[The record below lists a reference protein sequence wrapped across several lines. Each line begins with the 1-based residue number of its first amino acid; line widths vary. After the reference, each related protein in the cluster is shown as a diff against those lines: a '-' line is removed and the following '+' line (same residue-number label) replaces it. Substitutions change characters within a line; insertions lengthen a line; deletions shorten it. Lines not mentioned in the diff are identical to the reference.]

1 MRGGLKKSSALTNG
15 RTCKNWLRREEGK
28 ASGGN
33 CLLSEHKSPIWHAG
47 DGDDGGDGDF
57 AHVDDD
63 DFTNS
68 RTARKGAAAAA
79 PKDRQR
85 QEKTSKPTPLICCLK
100 SIRLLAYQY
109 NNACQKCLPY
119 DSQFLNNNLSDMAGN
134 KSMKTIV

>member
-15 RTCKNWLRREEGK
+15 RTCKNWLRREERLRGVIVYS
-28 ASGGN
+28 ANTRVQFGTQATATAATATLRMWTTTIS
-33 CLLSEHKSPIWHAG
+33 LIAG
-47 DGDDGGDGDF
+47 R
-57 AHVDDD
+57 HE
-63 DFTNS
+63 
-68 RTARKGAAAAA
+68 KGAATTA

-85 QEKTSKPTPLICCLK
+85 KKKTSKPTPLICCLK
-100 SIRLLAYQY
+100 SFRLLAYQY